1 MSEGF
6 GKEKVE
12 LKIDI
17 NQDEVDILLKKY
29 KKIKKYMKTP
39 IYDIKVMDGTEN
51 YVTKLVEEGTQN
63 QNWLLIPF
71 LVDKNLGKFFG
82 L

>member
-63 QNWLLIPF
+63 QN
-71 LVDKNLGKFFG
+71 
-82 L
+82 